1 MVGAS
6 LRKRTFGA
14 LLLALAVGSVTA
26 EDWPSWRGPRQNG
39 RSLEKG
45 LVSTWSKDGQNLI
58 WKASLTGRS
67 TPVVVDGRVCVL
79 SRSDEA
85 RHLRQERV
93 ACYDADSGRQL
104 WEHRYNVYH
113 TAVPFNRVGW
123 SCPAADTE
131 TGNIYTLGVGGRL
144 HAYSPKGDLLWWH
157 SLAEEYGRQS
167 GYGGRTQSPV
177 VDGDLVIVLV
187 VNTGWGAQA
196 APRDRYLAFDKRT
209 GDPVWAAAP
218 GQAPKDFNNQS
229 VPVVAEIRGQRL
241 LISGAADGRVH
252 AIQVTTGKKV
262 WEFELSK
269 VGINTGVVVDG
280 DTVFATQGEEN
291 PDEATMG
298 RVVAID
304 GTGSGDVSKTHERWR
319 ANLVEVGYSTPT
331 IGDGRLYVVDNG
343 ANLIA
348 LDAKSGARLWTY
360 SLGTVGKGSPVVA
373 EGKLY
378 VTEVNGHFHI
388 LEPSAEGVRELDK
401 EMITM
406 PEGRHAEIYGSPAV
420 AYGRVYF
427 TTEEGL
433 YCLGDKSKPFQKSAA
448 TPVYRAPKGEGQAA
462 TLQVVPAEI
471 LVRPGEAVQFRARA
485 FDAQGRPLG
494 EVQAEWALETL
505 KGALDLAS
513 GKLVVDAAAPF
524 QAGAVKATVAGI
536 SGTARV
542 RVVGDVPWSFDFDEM
557 PDGRAP
563 AWWVGG
569 GNPWEIRTVEGSKVL
584 VKVVRDVGLLRNE
597 AFFGPATLAGY
608 TIQADV
614 FAEKKGRKIPDI
626 GIIANGYIL
635 DLMGGSQQLQ
645 IRSWASELRNSKD
658 AAFPWEP
665 GTWLTMKLRVDV
677 RKDGCHV
684 AGKVWPR
691 AESEPAAWTIE
702 VDDPLPIASGSPG
715 LIGYS
720 PVEIYFDNI
729 RVTKNE

>member
-6 LRKRTFGA
+6 LGKRIVGT
-14 LLLALAVGSVTA
+14 LVLALAVAPILA

-39 RSLEKG
+39 TSTEKG
-45 LVSTWSKDGQNLI
+45 LVSTWSRDGENLI
-58 WKASLTGRS
+58 WKVPLIGRS
-67 TPVVVDGRVCVL
+67 TPVVIDGRVCVI
-79 SRSDEA
+79 SRTDDA
-85 RHLRQERV
+85 RNLRQERV
-93 ACYDADSGRQL
+93 ACYDAESGRQL

-123 SCPAADTE
+123 GCPAADPE
-131 TGNIYTLGVGGRL
+131 TGNVYTLGVGGRL
-144 HAYSPKGDLLWWH
+144 HAYSPKGELLWWH

-187 VNTGWGAQA
+187 VNTGWGAHA
-196 APRDRYLAFDKRT
+196 PPRDRYLAFDKRT
-209 GDPVWAAAP
+209 GDLVWVAAP

-229 VPVVAEIRGQRL
+229 VPVVADIAGQRMV
-241 LISGAADGRVH
+241 ISGAADGRIH
-252 AIQVTTGKKV
+252 ALQVTTGQKV

-269 VGINTGVVVDG
+269 VGINTGVIVDG
-280 DTVFATQGEEN
+280 ETVYATQGEEN

-304 GTGSGDVSKTHERWR
+304 ATGTGDVSKSHERWR
-319 ANLVEVGYSTPT
+319 ANLVAVGYATPT

-348 LDAKSGARLWTY
+348 LDAKTGAKLWTY
-360 SLGTVGKGSPVVA
+360 SLGTVGKGSPVLA
-373 EGKLY
+373 DGKIY
-378 VTEVNGHFHI
+378 ATEVNGRFHI
-388 LEPSAEGVRELDK
+388 LAPGADGARDLDQ

-427 TTEEGL
+427 TAEDGL
-433 YCLGDKSKPFQKSAA
+433 YCLGDKTKPFLKSQA
-448 TPVYRAPKGEGQAA
+448 TSIVRVPKGEGPVA

-471 LVRPGEAVQFRARA
+471 LIRPGETAQFRART
-485 FDAQGRPLG
+485 FDAKGRPLG
-494 EVQAEWALETL
+494 EVQASWTLEGL
-505 KGALDLAS
+505 KGTLDPAS
-513 GKLVVDAAAPF
+513 GKLAVDLAAPF
-524 QAGAVKATVAGI
+524 QAGAVKATAGGA
-536 SGTARV
+536 SGSARV
-542 RVVGDVPWSFDFDEM
+542 RVVGDLPWSFDFEAM
-557 PDGRAP
+557 PDGKAP

-569 GNPWEIRTVEGSKVL
+569 GNPWEIRTVDGSKVL

-597 AFFGPATLAGY
+597 AFFGPSTLAGY

-614 FAEKKGRKIPDI
+614 FSEKKGRKIPDI

-635 DLMGGSQQLQ
+635 DLMGGSQQVQ

-691 AESEPAAWTIE
+691 GEAEPAAWTLE
-702 VDDPLPIASGSPG
+702 VDDPLPIAGGSPG

-720 PVEIYFDNI
+720 PVEIFYDNI